1 MSLNFSSAD
10 DVSQVRQY
18 MEVIGESPYI
28 FVHHDDI
35 TFAAYAVD
43 DSTISVS
50 QIEVRVHPGIQTNL
64 CLIEE
69 LPNITLLT
77 IFSLVYEAKLDSQI
91 DESQHDLERLHNTY
105 RIFLNHLSRNLFF
118 AVENRDRWGDYIDPF
133 LYELADAI
141 LRKAFVF
148 SSLIYNLGFKIEWK
162 ENKISK
168 LTWFPLHLSS

>member
-1 MSLNFSSAD
+1 MTPIERLETTPT
-10 DVSQVRQY
+10 V
-18 MEVIGESPYI
+18 VI
-28 FVHHDDI
+28 
-35 TFAAYAVD
+35 
-43 DSTISVS
+43 
-50 QIEVRVHPGIQTNL
+50 RVKDKALRTSYFLYRAHV
-64 CLIEE
+64 
-69 LPNITLLT
+69 NITLLT
-77 IFSLVYEAKLDSQI
+77 IFSLVYEATLDSQI

-168 LTWFPLHLSS
+168 LTWFPLHLT